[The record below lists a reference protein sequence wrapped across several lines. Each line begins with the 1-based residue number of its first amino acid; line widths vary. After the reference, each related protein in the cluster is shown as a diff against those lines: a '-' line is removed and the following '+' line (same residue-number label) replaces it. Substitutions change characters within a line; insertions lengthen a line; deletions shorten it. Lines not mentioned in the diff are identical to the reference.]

1 MPFKWTLKN
10 SNADDCT
17 SSQFRLFFIFLVF
30 FFFLWK
36 PLWGQQRC
44 WRLENTGEPGRNPHR
59 HMENIY
65 YTIIGL
71 YDMGLC
77 NNYGVVHKLWS
88 CVTVTRLCNHLR
100 WNTVVLTQMMTLH
113 VMYVCKFVIEY
124 IVCNCVCCRSKRW
137 AQEKFFQSVYLLLYY
152 VQKLHSAHMDHS
164 ITPPWCIAWRN
175 KTRKYPQHSPFCYCV
190 LPGINLNNPIL
201 VIKGTVKDF
210 QVKTLFNTWCR
221 LFPHNPSSLK
231 EILNLLREQNSGL
244 CIAPWFL

>member
-1 MPFKWTLKN
+1 M
-10 SNADDCT
+10 
-17 SSQFRLFFIFLVF
+17 R
-30 FFFLWK
+30 
-36 PLWGQQRC
+36 QQRC

-152 VQKLHSAHMDHS
+152 VQKLHSATWTTPLPHHDVSPEEIRPGNIHNTAHS
-164 ITPPWCIAWRN
+164 VTVFYLGSTLTIQSWWLKAQSKISKSKHFLILGVVYFLTILAVL
-175 KTRKYPQHSPFCYCV
+175 KKY
-190 LPGINLNNPIL
+190 
-201 VIKGTVKDF
+201 
-210 QVKTLFNTWCR
+210 
-221 LFPHNPSSLK
+221 
-231 EILNLLREQNSGL
+231 
-244 CIAPWFL
+244 